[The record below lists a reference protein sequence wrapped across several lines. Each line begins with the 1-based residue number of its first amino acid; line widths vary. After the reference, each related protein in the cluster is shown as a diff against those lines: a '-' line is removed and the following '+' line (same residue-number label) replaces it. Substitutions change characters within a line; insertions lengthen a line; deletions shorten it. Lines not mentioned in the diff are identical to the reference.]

1 MEPGRRGQDRQPP
14 SQRSRGAALP
24 GLDRQPPPH
33 RTTHRPDGADLSSR
47 SRAAPRSSSVD
58 EPPPDSEALTTQS
71 GGPNGHREV
80 RNVSPKAS
88 CAEQIPLGYPWST
101 AAGASYMDNPKA
113 PKGG

>member
-1 MEPGRRGQDRQPP
+1 MSVSITTDRHLIGDVTSGGRCVVPTRLER
-14 SQRSRGAALP
+14 
-24 GLDRQPPPH
+24 
-33 RTTHRPDGADLSSR
+33 
-47 SRAAPRSSSVD
+47 D

-113 PKGG
+113 PKGGRGLVLEHVRPRNILIGNMIERSE